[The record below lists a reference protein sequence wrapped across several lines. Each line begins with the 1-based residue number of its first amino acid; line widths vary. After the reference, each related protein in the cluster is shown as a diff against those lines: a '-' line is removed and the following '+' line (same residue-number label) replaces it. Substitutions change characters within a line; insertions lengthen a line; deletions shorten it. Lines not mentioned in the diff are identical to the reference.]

1 MPVQRILI
9 EAPWGQIQART
20 VAASA
25 ELPVL
30 VLLHQSPLS
39 ARNYDALL
47 PHLSAFCRPDAIDT
61 PGYGG
66 SDAPPAAWEV
76 RDYAAVV
83 WRVADALAASSIAL
97 FGRATGAVFALDAAL
112 QAPQRVSSLVLHGLP
127 VYTPE
132 ERAQRLANFA
142 PSYVLDAA
150 GAHLAWIWA
159 RIRGEYPHLEPEL
172 ATRFVAD
179 YLAAGPD
186 FAQSYRAIF
195 RHDLPARV
203 LGRQLPSTVLIGG
216 TADRIGFMH
225 PRACA
230 LFADARAE
238 LIAGADDFVAERA
251 PADFAALL
259 ARALASASA

>member
-1 MPVQRILI
+1 MPVQRILF

-47 PHLSAFCRPDAIDT
+47 PHLASFCRPYAIDT

-76 RDYAAVV
+76 RDYGAVV
-83 WRVADALAASSIAL
+83 WHVADALAAPRIAL
-97 FGRATGAVFALDAAL
+97 FGRATGTVFALEAAL
-112 QAPQRVSSLVLHGLP
+112 LAPQRVSSLVLHGLP

-132 ERAQRLANFA
+132 ERSQRLANFA
-142 PSYVLDAA
+142 PSYVPDAS
-150 GAHLAWIWA
+150 GAHLAWIWS

-179 YLAAGPD
+179 YLAAGAD
-186 FAQSYRAIF
+186 FAQAYRAIF
-195 RHDLPARV
+195 RHDLPVRV
-203 LGRQLPSTVLIGG
+203 AGHTLPPTTLIGG
-216 TADRIGFMH
+216 TADRIAFMH

-230 LFADARAE
+230 LLGDARAE
-238 LIAGADDFVAERA
+238 LLEGANDFVAERA
-251 PADFAALL
+251 PAEFAAILK
-259 ARALASASA
+259 RAL

>member
-1 MPVQRILI
+1 MRVQRLFFD
-9 EAPWGQIQART
+9 APWGQIQART

-25 ELPVL
+25 DLPVL
-30 VLLHQSPLS
+30 ILLHQSPLS

-47 PHLSAFCRPDAIDT
+47 PHLATFCRPYALDT

-66 SDAPPAAWEV
+66 SDAPPMSWEV
-76 RDYAAVV
+76 RDYAAVA
-83 WRVADALAASSIAL
+83 WHVADALKASRIAL
-97 FGRATGAVFALDAAL
+97 FGRATGAVFALEAAL
-112 QAPQRVSSLVLHGLP
+112 QAPQRAMSLMLHGVP
-127 VYTPE
+127 VYTQE

-142 PSYVLDAA
+142 PAYVPDVS

-186 FAQSYRAIF
+186 FAQAYRAIF
-195 RHDLPARV
+195 RFDLPARV
-203 LGRQLPSTVLIGG
+203 HGHTLPPTTLIGG

-238 LIAGADDFVAERA
+238 LVEGADDFVAERA
-251 PADFAALL
+251 PAAFAAILK
-259 ARALASASA
+259 RAIAP

>member
-1 MPVQRILI
+1 MGVRRMFFD
-9 EAPWGQIQART
+9 APWGQIQART

-25 ELPVL
+25 DLPVL
-30 VLLHQSPLS
+30 ILLHQSPLS

-47 PHLSAFCRPDAIDT
+47 PHLSSFCRPYALDT

-66 SDAPPAAWEV
+66 SDAPPNTWEV
-76 RDYAAVV
+76 CDYAAIA
-83 WRVADALAASSIAL
+83 WHVADALTASRIAI

-112 QAPQRVSSLVLHGLP
+112 QAPLRVLSLVLHGVP

-142 PSYVLDAA
+142 PSYVLDAS

-159 RIRGEYPHLEPEL
+159 RIRGEYPHLESEL

-186 FAQSYRAIF
+186 FAKPYRAIF

-203 LGRQLPSTVLIGG
+203 RGHTLPPTTLIGG

-238 LIAGADDFVAERA
+238 LIEGADDFVAERA
-251 PADFAALL
+251 PAEFAALL
-259 ARALASASA
+259 KRALSP